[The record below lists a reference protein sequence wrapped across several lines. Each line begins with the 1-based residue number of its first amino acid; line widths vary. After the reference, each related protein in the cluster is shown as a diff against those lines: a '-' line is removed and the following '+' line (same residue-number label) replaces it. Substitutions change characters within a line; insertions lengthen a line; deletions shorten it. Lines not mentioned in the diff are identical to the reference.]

1 MRTLG
6 TRAFATIGAVLI
18 ALGRAAHAAP
28 AIQSSP
34 IVESDD
40 GKLLL
45 NVNPDS
51 NSVSVF
57 TTTNKKVRKIA
68 EIPVGKEP
76 VSVALTSNRKRAFVA
91 NSRDNTVTINLTK
104 RKAADAIQRRRR
116 ADERVLS
123 PNDKFLY
130 VANSSSNNI
139 QVFDAKAGADSRD
152 DDRFEQLR
160 QLPCASRS
168 PMTGTKRTTT
178 TLFVAMFFGQLR
190 AGKGGR

>member
-1 MRTLG
+1 MHTLG
-6 TRAFATIGAVLI
+6 TRAFTTIGAVFF
-18 ALGRAAHAAP
+18 AFSHAAHAAP

-45 NVNPDS
+45 NVNPDN

-57 TTTNKKVRKIA
+57 TTTNKKLRKIA

-76 VSVALTSNRKRAFVA
+76 MSVALTSNRKSAFVA
-91 NSRDNTVTINLTK
+91 NSRDNTVTPINLTK
-104 RKAADAIQRRRR
+104 RKAGTPFNVGA
-116 ADERVLS
+116 EPMCVVLS

-139 QVFDAKAGADSRD
+139 QVFDAKAKPPGLLTTIDLSI
-152 DDRFEQLR
+152 FG
-160 QLPCASRS
+160 SS
-168 PMTGTKRTTT
+168 PRLM
-178 TLFVAMFFGQLR
+178 
-190 AGKGGR
+190 

>member
-1 MRTLG
+1 
-6 TRAFATIGAVLI
+6 
-18 ALGRAAHAAP
+18 AHAAP

-34 IVESDD
+34 IVASDD

-68 EIPVGKEP
+68 EVPVGKEP

-91 NSRDNTVTINLTK
+91 NSRDNTVTPINLTN
-104 RKAADAIQRRRR
+104 RKATTPFDVGA
-116 ADERVLS
+116 EPMSVVLS

-139 QVFDAKAGADSRD
+139 QVFDAKAKPPTLVTTIDLSSFGSSPRALAITD
-152 DDRFEQLR
+152 DGNKKDDEQ
-160 QLPCASRS
+160 
-168 PMTGTKRTTT
+168 
-178 TLFVAMFFGQLR
+178 TLFVAMFFG
-190 AGKGGR
+190 A